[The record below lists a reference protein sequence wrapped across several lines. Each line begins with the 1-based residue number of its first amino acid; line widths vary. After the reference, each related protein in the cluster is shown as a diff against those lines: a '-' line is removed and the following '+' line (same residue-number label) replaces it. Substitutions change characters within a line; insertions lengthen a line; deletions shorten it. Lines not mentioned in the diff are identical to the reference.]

1 MEGRIESCLTNAF
14 LSHPTDN
21 FEAFLGVRPEMENIK
36 VLVGTIPSELGLL
49 TELEELFLGE
59 NH

>member
-1 MEGRIESCLTNAF
+1 
-14 LSHPTDN
+14 
-21 FEAFLGVRPEMENIK
+21 MENIK